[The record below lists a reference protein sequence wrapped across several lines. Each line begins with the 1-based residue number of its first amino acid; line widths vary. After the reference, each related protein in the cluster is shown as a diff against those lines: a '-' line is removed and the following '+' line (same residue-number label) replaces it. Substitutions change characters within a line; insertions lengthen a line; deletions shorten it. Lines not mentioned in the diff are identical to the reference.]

1 MASAQKDWLSML
13 EDFPIERYPDYAPD
27 KPPQLESIHQATYL
41 DEYEAIWGK
50 AWGCQGIGKLREVAL
65 IRCDPEYEGHEYWSR
80 YPDFFLLRH
89 NPKPDLDLFIEDQ
102 MAYAQALK
110 DCEVDVRWMEID
122 DPMGAYGPMRKFFI
136 GGALRIFRGGAIL
149 PRGGEGSFCRGIE
162 REFQK
167 FLTSIRCPIIGA
179 VTGSGIYEAGA
190 VVPVAEGVLVAGL
203 SCALNP
209 EGLDQISPIL
219 ERSGVREI
227 KVAHM
232 QTIMDSFASGGEF
245 HIDMAIGTVGLRKAI
260 IYPGALDYQI
270 YRWLKDHDFQ
280 LVEIPADEQRKY
292 APANLVVLE
301 PDKVIMA
308 KGATKTIRAVEA
320 MGVEVIP
327 VETEGI
333 MQGGVNGISCITM
346 QLYREPGPSLDD

>member
-1 MASAQKDWLSML
+1 MGTQWEDRIEML
-13 EDFPIERYPDYAPD
+13 EGYPIERYPDYVPG
-27 KPPQLESIHQATYL
+27 KPPQLEAIHQASFL
-41 DEYEAIWGK
+41 DEYEAIWGRP
-50 AWGCQGIGKLREVAL
+50 WGCQGIGKLREVAL
-65 IRCDPEYEGHEYWSR
+65 IQCDPDYEGHAYWSR

-89 NPKPDLDLFIEDQ
+89 NPNPDLELFVEHQ
-102 MAYAQALK
+102 LAYAETLRE
-110 DCEVDVRWMEID
+110 CGINVRWMEVD

-167 FLTSIRCPIIGA
+167 FLTSIGCPIIGA

-190 VVPVAEGVLVAGL
+190 VVPVAEGVLLAGL
-203 SCALNP
+203 SCALNA
-209 EGLDQISPIL
+209 EGLAQLSPIL
-219 ERSGVREI
+219 GRCGVREI

-232 QTIMDSFASGGEF
+232 QTIMDTFESGGEF
-245 HIDMAIGTVGLRKAI
+245 HIDMVVGTVGLRKAI
-260 IYPGALDYQI
+260 IYPGALDYGV
-270 YRWLKDHDFQ
+270 YRWLKDQGFR
-280 LVEIPADEQRKY
+280 LAEIPAHEQRRY

-301 PDKVIMA
+301 PDRVIMA
-308 KGATKTIRAVEA
+308 KGAVETIRAVEA

-333 MQGGVNGISCITM
+333 LQGGVNGISCITM
-346 QLYREPGPSLDD
+346 QLLREPGPGLDD